1 MKSVSFCHILNSG
14 YENMSSVQEWKN
26 DKEDIFVFINL
37 TKIGLNLVKVVEV
50 KVSKII
56 VLLIVIRHR
65 SEEADIQFILVMQQ

>member
-1 MKSVSFCHILNSG
+1 M
-14 YENMSSVQEWKN
+14 
-26 DKEDIFVFINL
+26 FINL

-56 VLLIVIRHR
+56 LIVIRHR

>member
-1 MKSVSFCHILNSG
+1 M
-14 YENMSSVQEWKN
+14 
-26 DKEDIFVFINL
+26 FINL
-37 TKIGLNLVKVVEV
+37 IKIGLNLVKVVEV

>member
-1 MKSVSFCHILNSG
+1 M
-14 YENMSSVQEWKN
+14 
-26 DKEDIFVFINL
+26 FINL

-56 VLLIVIRHR
+56 VLLIVISYR

>member
-1 MKSVSFCHILNSG
+1 M
-14 YENMSSVQEWKN
+14 
-26 DKEDIFVFINL
+26 FINL

-56 VLLIVIRHR
+56 LIVIRHQ